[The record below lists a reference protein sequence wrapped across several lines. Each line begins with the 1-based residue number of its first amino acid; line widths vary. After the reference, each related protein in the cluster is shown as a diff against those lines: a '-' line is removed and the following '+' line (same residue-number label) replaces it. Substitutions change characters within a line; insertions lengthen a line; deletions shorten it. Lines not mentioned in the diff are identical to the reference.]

1 MDIEIALN
9 RLQRLEQDF
18 PEQELEFILDHP
30 VESAPALLEDW
41 RIILDMNLEHL
52 IVMEEVRYLYGLHF
66 LTHWKNPDFLRILL
80 QLLKTKSPDFLD
92 ELLGSGWSE
101 SYAVQLAYAEDSS
114 LTDEFTGILT
124 DDSLDPVIRL
134 IAFQALVYLVG
145 LGVIAEEK
153 WYQITTFIGN
163 GGISKNTPIDL
174 WQDFASFNI
183 LSNVPWASSWSRF
196 VISEMGIPGKSV
208 DYIEAMIRRYSD
220 FSSDQMREVIRE
232 IFEPFTDPI
241 KTIKYW
247 PIYQDYFMGKFS
259 KEGITPR
266 KPKKPKK
273 PKKKKKDKRW

>member
-9 RLQRLEQDF
+9 RLQRLEHDF

-41 RIILDMNLEHL
+41 RSILGLNLEQL
-52 IVMEEVRYLYGLHF
+52 IVMKEVRYLYGLHF

-80 QLLKTKSPDFLD
+80 QLLKKKSPDFLG
-92 ELLGSGWSE
+92 ELLGEGWSE
-101 SYAVQLAYAEDSS
+101 SFAVQLAYAEDSS

-163 GGISKNTPIDL
+163 GGISKNAPIDL

-183 LSNVPWASSWSRF
+183 LSNIPGAVSWSRY

-208 DYIEAMIRRYSD
+208 DYIEAMIRRYAD
-220 FSSDQMREVIRE
+220 FSSDQIREVIRE

-241 KTIKYW
+241 RTIKYW
-247 PIYQDYFMGKFS
+247 PIYQDYFMDKFS

-273 PKKKKKDKRW
+273 KKKDKRW

>member
-18 PEQELEFILDHP
+18 PEQELAFILDHP
-30 VESAPALLEDW
+30 VESAPALLDDW
-41 RIILDMNLEHL
+41 RIILGLNLEHL
-52 IVMEEVRYLYGLHF
+52 IVMEEVRYMYGLNF
-66 LTHWKNPDFLRILL
+66 LTHWKNPDFLQISL
-80 QLLKTKSPDFLD
+80 QLLTTKSPVFLG

-114 LTDEFTGILT
+114 ITDELTGVLT
-124 DDSLDPVIRL
+124 DDSLDTEIRL
-134 IAFQALVYLVG
+134 IAFQALVFLVG
-145 LGVIAEEK
+145 LGVITEEK

-163 GGISKNTPIDL
+163 GGISKNAPIDF
-174 WQDFASFNI
+174 WQDLASFNI
-183 LSNVPWASSWSRF
+183 LSNVPWASSWSRH

-220 FSSDQMREVIRE
+220 FSSDQIREVIRE

-241 KTIKYW
+241 RTIRGW
-247 PIYQDYFMGKFS
+247 PIYRDYFMDKFS
-259 KEGITPR
+259 KEGIT
-266 KPKKPKK
+266 PKKPKK

>member
-1 MDIEIALN
+1 MMDIEIALN
-9 RLQRLEQDF
+9 RLQRLEHDF

-41 RIILDMNLEHL
+41 RSILGLNLEQL
-52 IVMEEVRYLYGLHF
+52 IVMKEVRYLYGLHF

-80 QLLKTKSPDFLD
+80 QLLKKKSPDFLG
-92 ELLGSGWSE
+92 ELLGEGWSE
-101 SYAVQLAYAEDSS
+101 SFAVQLAYAEDSS

-163 GGISKNTPIDL
+163 GGISKNAPIDL

-183 LSNVPWASSWSRF
+183 LSNVPWASSWSRY

-208 DYIEAMIRRYSD
+208 DYIEAMIRRYAD
-220 FSSDQMREVIRE
+220 FSSDQIREVIRE

-241 KTIKYW
+241 RTIKYW
-247 PIYQDYFMGKFS
+247 PIYQDYFMDKFS

-273 PKKKKKDKRW
+273 KKKDKRW